1 MDSGMKDIT
10 IPEFNSVLRFPQD
23 ATDEEIQST
32 VMQLRENSPN
42 RIAQSVMPM
51 ANQIANYLF
60 ETDPR
65 NAESVST
72 LPSISGSSVYGM
84 TPEQTQATLQLVQQD
99 NIANRQMV
107 KQSQEAEKDRS
118 DRLRLMQQKM
128 KNDNMEAQ
136 LNREHEKNMAEVSAD
151 AQIKIAEMTGVTN
164 VNEARAGLTNA
175 QTKRIEDMTPAE
187 LEFMQAKTGLTV
199 AQMERMQLLA
209 PAEFNQIVARTG
221 LLGAQTASTV
231 DANSRANTLLP
242 YQTARY
248 GAETSRIQANTQA
261 TIDSNNRA
269 NELFPVQRNSL
280 ILGNRQT
287 AAQTTATVDANNRN
301 NAMHPV
307 QVSGARADVARTKAQ
322 TKQIGAQTGQIKQ
335 ATEQGAEMFPVL
347 KDGAILDNRNAYLSG
362 QKTRLDMQ
370 GGPPTLVPVTIQ
382 GADGNLYQ
390 VYQQTSP
397 QQVSEDLLG
406 FGPVSYAGLGPEK
419 QARANAA
426 VAKAKAKTDA
436 NAKNTLTVPQR
447 IEVYESRAN
456 SIEALLN
463 DEFSNVDED
472 ERAELKA
479 MLKFYRSKT
488 DKILSE
494 YEKENN
500 TNAAFTPGQNGN
512 LVYVRPNKK
521 K

>member
-1 MDSGMKDIT
+1 
-10 IPEFNSVLRFPQD
+10 
-23 ATDEEIQST
+23 
-32 VMQLRENSPN
+32 
-42 RIAQSVMPM
+42 
-51 ANQIANYLF
+51 
-60 ETDPR
+60 
-65 NAESVST
+65 
-72 LPSISGSSVYGM
+72 
-84 TPEQTQATLQLVQQD
+84 
-99 NIANRQMV
+99 
-107 KQSQEAEKDRS
+107 
-118 DRLRLMQQKM
+118 
-128 KNDNMEAQ
+128 
-136 LNREHEKNMAEVSAD
+136 
-151 AQIKIAEMTGVTN
+151 
-164 VNEARAGLTNA
+164 
-175 QTKRIEDMTPAE
+175 MTPAE
-187 LEFMQAKTGLTV
+187 LEFMEAKTGLTV

-209 PAEFNQIVARTG
+209 PAEFSQIVARTG

-231 DANSRANTLLP
+231 DANTRANKLIP
-242 YQTARY
+242 YQIARY

-261 TIDSNNRA
+261 EIDSNNRA
-269 NELFPVQRNSL
+269 NALFPVQRSSA

-287 AAQTTATVDANNRN
+287 AAQTTAIVDANNRN

-307 QVSGARADVARTKAQ
+307 QVSGAWADIARTKAQ
-322 TKQIGAQTGQIKQ
+322 TGQIDAQTGQIKQ
-335 ATEQGAEMFPVL
+335 STEQSAEMFPVL
-347 KDGAILDNRNAYLSG
+347 RDGAILDNRNAYLSG
-362 QKTRLDMQ
+362 QKTIQDMQ

-406 FGPVSYAGLGPEK
+406 FGPVSYAGPGPEK
-419 QARANAA
+419 QAKANEAA
-426 VAKAKAKTDA
+426 AQAKATADAKV
-436 NAKNTLTVPQR
+436 KNTLTVPQR
-447 IEVYESRAN
+447 IEIYESRAN

-463 DEFSNVDED
+463 DEFADIEED

-512 LVYVRPNKK
+512 LVYVRPTSKTNKK